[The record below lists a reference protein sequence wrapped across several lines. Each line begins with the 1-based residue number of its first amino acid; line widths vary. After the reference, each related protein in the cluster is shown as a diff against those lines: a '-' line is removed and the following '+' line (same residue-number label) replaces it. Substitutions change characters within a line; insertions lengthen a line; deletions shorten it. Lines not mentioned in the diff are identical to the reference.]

1 MSRPVHIVGDVHG
14 ERAAVSRVLA
24 GAGLI
29 SEADERWT
37 GGQSTL
43 WFTGDFFDRGPDG
56 VGAVDLVMRLQAQ
69 AAEAGGKVG
78 ALLGNHDVMILAAR
92 QFGVDAGTDWGD
104 QFMRYWFLN
113 GGQFSDLGGLTDRH
127 VSWLT
132 SLPALALVGDVLLAH
147 ADSTFYTVYGQTVG
161 EVNAGIG
168 DVLRGERAGRWNDL
182 IELFTQRLAF
192 ANGGGAAAARAFLQP
207 LGARRLVHGHSPIP
221 LVTGVEASTVTSAH
235 VYAEGLCVNVDA
247 GLFMGA
253 PGFVYTL
260 SDEGLTG
267 SSASAT

>member
-1 MSRPVHIVGDVHG
+1 MSKPVHIVGDVHG
-14 ERAAVSRVLA
+14 ERAAVARVLA

-29 SEADERWT
+29 SETDGRWT

-56 VGAVDLVMRLQAQ
+56 IGAVDLVMRLQEQ
-69 AAEAGGKVG
+69 AADAGGKVG

-113 GGQFSDLGGLTDRH
+113 GGQFADLGGLSDRH

-132 SLPALALVGDVLLAH
+132 RLPALALVGDVLLAH
-147 ADSTFYTVYGQTVG
+147 ADSTFYTAYGQTVG
-161 EVNAGIG
+161 AVNAAIG
-168 DVLRGERAGRWNDL
+168 EVLHRERAGQWNDL

-192 ANGGGAAAARAFLQP
+192 TDGGAAAARAFLQP

-221 LVTGVEASTVTSAH
+221 LVTGVEASTVMSPH

-253 PGFVYTL
+253 PGFVFSLPDDWLADT
-260 SDEGLTG
+260 SDT
-267 SSASAT
+267 AT